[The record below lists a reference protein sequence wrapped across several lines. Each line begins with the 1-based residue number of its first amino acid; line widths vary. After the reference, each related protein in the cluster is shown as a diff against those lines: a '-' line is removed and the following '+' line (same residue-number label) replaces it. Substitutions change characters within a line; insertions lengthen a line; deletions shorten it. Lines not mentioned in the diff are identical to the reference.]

1 MSWNY
6 RVVRTKFPD
15 GEEEFGIHE
24 MYYDSDAPTADP
36 VPVVGESINHLRWI
50 LDRMRE
56 ALDKPVIE

>member
-6 RVVRTKFPD
+6 RVVRTKFPN
-15 GEEEFGIHE
+15 GEEIFGIHE
-24 MYYDSDAPTADP
+24 MYYDPDAPTVDP
-36 VPVVGESINHLRWI
+36 VPIFSDSIDGLRSV